1 MSDIWVQSAWIP
13 GSTVPSAYRSLRN
26 SQHHFMISLFRLSQ
40 TYRVLAKTKL
50 YKSLQILIRPW
61 ALIFDIITMTIIEA
75 VFAND
80 DAEIQM

>member
-1 MSDIWVQSAWIP
+1 
-13 GSTVPSAYRSLRN
+13 
-26 SQHHFMISLFRLSQ
+26 MISLFRLSQ